1 LDTYQTK
8 DIVFSKIIQLMD
20 AIGFKFYKK
29 YNNCIK
35 IIIKDVLLEYRFWNQ
50 CWIKKWKKFYEKLDR
65 LSAFMWKVWAI
76 SFVKQRGKIW
86 YF

>member
-1 LDTYQTK
+1 MLDK
-8 DIVFSKIIQLMD
+8 EVEE
-20 AIGFKFYKK
+20 
-29 YNNCIK
+29 
-35 IIIKDVLLEYRFWNQ
+35 VLR
-50 CWIKKWKKFYEKLDR
+50 KMDR